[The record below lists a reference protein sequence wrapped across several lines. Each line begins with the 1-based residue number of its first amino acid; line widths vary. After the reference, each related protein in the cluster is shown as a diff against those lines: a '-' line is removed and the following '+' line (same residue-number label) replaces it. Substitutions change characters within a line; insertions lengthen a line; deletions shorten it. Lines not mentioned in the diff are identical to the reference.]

1 MSSTLKIP
9 KEKFLAR
16 LIERRNEY
24 DASVKR
30 EEDSRETFKKL
41 ETAYILKV
49 LKAAIKD
56 PKLISNR
63 AVHRNG
69 EVNIYFASMPDYPVF
84 NFDEERINSWEYR
97 ELCNVINL
105 VELSDGEF
113 VPATI
118 HKNAMR
124 FL

>member
-1 MSSTLKIP
+1 MSNTLKIP

-16 LIERRNEY
+16 LNEKRRDYE
-24 DASVKR
+24 ASVAR
-30 EEDSRETFKKL
+30 EEVEKEKFHKL
-41 ETAYILKV
+41 EAKYLLDALKLAV
-49 LKAAIKD
+49 KDPDSWTGNINWGGEAVISIKTGKAA
-56 PKLISNR
+56 PK
-63 AVHRNG
+63 
-69 EVNIYFASMPDYPVF
+69 FK
-84 NFDEERINSWEYR
+84 FDEVRMSQWDYQ

-105 VELSDGEF
+105 VSLSEGDH